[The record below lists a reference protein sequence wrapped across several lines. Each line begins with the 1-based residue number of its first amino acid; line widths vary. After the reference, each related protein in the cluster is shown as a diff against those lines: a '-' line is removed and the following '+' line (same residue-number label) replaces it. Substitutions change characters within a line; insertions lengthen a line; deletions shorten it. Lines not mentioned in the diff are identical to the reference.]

1 MVFLVTEERPQEA
14 PAGTLEKQ
22 TALQK
27 LAMKSGKW
35 LPEFVLLHLNY
46 NVFDMNATIETNPL
60 LDRLPK
66 HLKQFIKPQDYS
78 DYTPI
83 NQAVWRYV
91 MRKNVDYLSKVAHK
105 SYLDGLKKTGIEVD
119 NIPSMYGMNRILT
132 DIGWAAVAVDGF
144 IPPNAFMEFQAYNVL
159 VIASDIRQLEHIEY
173 TPAPDIIHEGAGHAP
188 IIANPEYAEYLR
200 RFGEIGCKAISSDKD
215 YQMYEA
221 IRLLSIVKEA
231 EDTPQATIDA
241 AEKAVEDL
249 QNNMGELSEMAQIRN
264 LHWWT
269 VEYGL
274 IGTVENPKIYGAGLL
289 SSIGESAYCMTD
301 KVTKIPYDISAAN
314 QSFDI
319 TKLQPQLYVTPTFA
333 YLNLVLEEFANK
345 MALRTGG
352 LSGIEKLIDSTALGT
367 IELSTGLQ
375 ISGVFTK
382 VIAHEGK
389 PIYIQTTGKTAL
401 ASREKEL
408 VGHGTLAHAEGFG
421 SPIGKLKGINLAI
434 EDMSPKDLNAYNI
447 TEGNTVKL
455 EFEGNITVEGEIVTG
470 SRNLQGEIILIRM
483 NNCTVTHGETI
494 LFQPEWGV
502 YDMAVGKKLVSAFSG
517 PADVNSFDLITHM
530 PSSTTI
536 KAKHSAERDDLETLY
551 QTVRSIRE
559 TKDLETSLVPVF
571 NKLKAEHPNDWLLS
585 VEIVELLKDRNEP
598 QLLEDLLVY
607 LENLKQ
613 RRPEV
618 AHLISGGLDLIFEKE
633 NA

>member
-1 MVFLVTEERPQEA
+1 
-14 PAGTLEKQ
+14 
-22 TALQK
+22 
-27 LAMKSGKW
+27 
-35 LPEFVLLHLNY
+35 
-46 NVFDMNATIETNPL
+46 MNPTIETNPL

-91 MRKNVDYLSKVAHK
+91 MRKNVDYLSKVAHH
-105 SYLDGLKKTGIEVD
+105 SYLDGLKKTGIEIN

-132 DIGWAAVAVDGF
+132 EIGWAAVAVDGF

-200 RFGEIGCKAISSDKD
+200 RFGEIGCKAISSHKD

-221 IRLLSIVKEA
+221 IRLLSILKEA
-231 EDTPQATIDA
+231 EGTPQADIDQ

-274 IGTVENPKIYGAGLL
+274 IGTIENPKIYGAGLL
-289 SSIGESAYCMTD
+289 SSIGESAWCMTD
-301 KVTKIPYDISAAN
+301 NVIKIPYDISAAN

-333 YLNLVLEEFANK
+333 HLSLILEEFANK

-352 LSGIEKLIDSTALGT
+352 ISGIEKLINSNALGT

-375 ISGVFTK
+375 ISGVFTN
-382 VIAHEGK
+382 VIEADGK

-401 ASREKEL
+401 SYREKEL
-408 VGHGTLAHAEGFG
+408 VGHGTLTHPEGFG
-421 SPIGKLKGINLAI
+421 SPIGKLKGFNLAI
-434 EDMSPKDLNAYNI
+434 EDMSPMDLYAYKIVEN
-447 TEGNTVKL
+447 ENVKL
-455 EFEGNITVEGEIVTG
+455 EFEGGIIVEGEIITG
-470 SRNLQGEIILIRM
+470 SRNLHGEIILISFK
-483 NNCTVTHGETI
+483 NCTVTHGNTI
-494 LFQPEWGV
+494 LFKPEWGN
-502 YDMAVGKKLVSAFSG
+502 YDMAIGKKVVSAFSG
-517 PADVNSFDLITHM
+517 PADVNSFDLIDSIPKTK
-530 PSSTTI
+530 TI
-536 KAKHSAERDDLETLY
+536 KAKHSKERDELEELY
-551 QTVRSIRE
+551 QQVRTIRE
-559 TKDLETSLVPVF
+559 TNSHETLLTSVF
-571 NKLKAEHPNDWLLS
+571 EKIKANHTNDWLLS
-585 VEIVELLKDRNEP
+585 VEITELLKNSNQP
-598 QLLEDLLVY
+598 QLLQEVLAH
-607 LENLKQ
+607 LENLKSK
-613 RRPEV
+613 RPKV
-618 AHLISGGLDLIFEKE
+618 AHLIAGGLDLIFDKEKC
-633 NA
+633 